1 MENGRQPFPPQSVH
15 GHSGNAKVGK
25 EGKTLPE
32 TRYYAKFARI
42 MQDTTKQKP
51 RTRAQYSS
59 PDCEAA
65 TAAAAEIICES
76 FDGSGF
82 DDYTDETI

>member
-1 MENGRQPFPPQSVH
+1 
-15 GHSGNAKVGK
+15 
-25 EGKTLPE
+25 
-32 TRYYAKFARI
+32 

-51 RTRAQYSS
+51 RTRAQYNS

>member
-1 MENGRQPFPPQSVH
+1 MDE
-15 GHSGNAKVGK
+15 
-25 EGKTLPE
+25 TLPKKI
-32 TRYYAKFARI
+32 YYAKFARI

-65 TAAAAEIICES
+65 TTAAAEIICES